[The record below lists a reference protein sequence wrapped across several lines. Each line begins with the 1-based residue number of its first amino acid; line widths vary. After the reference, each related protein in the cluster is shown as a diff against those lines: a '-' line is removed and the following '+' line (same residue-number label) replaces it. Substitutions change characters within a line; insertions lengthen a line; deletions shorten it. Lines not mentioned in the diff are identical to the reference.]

1 MLIFSLFKKKF
12 EWIHPTQNRTLGIP
26 PFYSYSG
33 IASSSPSSSVIMNDN
48 FTPAPGEQLLSNYYI
63 NSVYI
68 ISSKSGKI
76 QNQLHRDI
84 SGSRENKPKKSLAIL
99 QQ

>member
-1 MLIFSLFKKKF
+1 
-12 EWIHPTQNRTLGIP
+12 
-26 PFYSYSG
+26 
-33 IASSSPSSSVIMNDN
+33 MNDN

-84 SGSRENKPKKSLAIL
+84 SGSRQKQAEKKVGHIAAVANKASKI
-99 QQ
+99 